1 MTGTPRNE
9 PPLKKTHPR
18 KSGYT
23 IDYERRDM
31 DPSIFLTAAGGL
43 LFQAGDSAI
52 ISDWLSM
59 DEPDAITAIRAQVDS
74 SPAADLERLDATLLT
89 LASTHFDPAVRV
101 QLVKF
106 YAMFKIVELLRFEKF
121 RGFPADIDRT
131 FLAFERN

>member
-1 MTGTPRNE
+1 
-9 PPLKKTHPR
+9 
-18 KSGYT
+18 
-23 IDYERRDM
+23 M
-31 DPSIFLTAAGGL
+31 DLSIFLTAAGGL
-43 LFQAGDSAI
+43 LLQAGDSAV

-74 SPAADLERLDATLLT
+74 STAADLERLDTTLLT

-121 RGFPADIDRT
+121 RGFPPDIDRT

>member
-1 MTGTPRNE
+1 
-9 PPLKKTHPR
+9 
-18 KSGYT
+18 
-23 IDYERRDM
+23 M

-121 RGFPADIDRT
+121 RGFPADIDVT
-131 FLAFERN
+131 FRAFDPN